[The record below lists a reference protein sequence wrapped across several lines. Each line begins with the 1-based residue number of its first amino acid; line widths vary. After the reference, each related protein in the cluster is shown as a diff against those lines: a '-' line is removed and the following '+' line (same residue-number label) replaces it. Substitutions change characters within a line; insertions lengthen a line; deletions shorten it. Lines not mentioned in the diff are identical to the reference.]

1 MADEVRT
8 QDILPVMSRVSWGAI
23 FAGAFVALAVYVLLS
38 VLGLAIGLSAAPE
51 LSGETIGTG
60 AAIWYIVSLF
70 LALFAGG
77 CVTTQCTAGENK
89 MEAVVYGVVLWGV
102 MFAMTMWV
110 TGSVLRTGAGM
121 ALGAGNVAA
130 SSIRVDWERLAQQ
143 TNLSQEQ
150 IDEVRAAMPTAAQAR
165 EMGSEAAWWTLGGI
179 IFSMVASIAGALVG
193 AGPTL
198 VFRGVALRPTAIEP
212 RDTGFPSPTR

>member
-1 MADEVRT
+1 MAEEVRT
-8 QDILPVMSRVSWGAI
+8 QDVLPVMSRVGWGAI

-38 VLGLAIGLSAAPE
+38 VLGLAIGLSATPE

-60 AAIWYIVSLF
+60 AAIWYIGSLF

-110 TGSVLRTGAGM
+110 TGNVLRTGASM
-121 ALGAGNVAA
+121 AIGAGNVAA
-130 SSIRVDWERLAQQ
+130 SSIRVNWDQLARDA
-143 TNLSQEQ
+143 NLSQEQ
-150 IDEVRAAMPTAAQAR
+150 MNQVRDAMPSAAQAR
-165 EMGSEAAWWTLGGI
+165 AMGSEAAWWTLGGI
-179 IFSMVASIAGALVG
+179 VVSMLASIAGALVG

-198 VFRGVALRPTAIEP
+198 VFRGMALRPTVIQRHDP
-212 RDTGFPSPTR
+212 GMPSPTR

>member
-38 VLGLAIGLSAAPE
+38 VLGLAIGLSATPE
-51 LSGETIGTG
+51 LSGETIGTA
-60 AAIWYIVSLF
+60 AAIWYVVALF

-77 CVTTQCTAGENK
+77 CVATQCTAGENK
-89 MEAVVYGVVLWGV
+89 MEAVIYGVVLWGV
-102 MFAMTMWV
+102 MFVMTMWI
-110 TGSVLRTGAGM
+110 TGNVLRTGASM

-130 SSIRVDWERLAQQ
+130 SSVRINWEQMGQAA
-143 TNLSQEQ
+143 NLTDEQ
-150 IDEVRAAMPTAAQAR
+150 VEQLRGAMPTAAQAR
-165 EMGSEAAWWTLGGI
+165 EMGSEAAWLTLSGI
-179 IFSMVASIAGALVG
+179 VVSMIAAIGGALFG

-198 VFRGVALRPTAIEP
+198 VFRGVALRPIGP
-212 RDTGFPSPTR
+212 RDTGIPSATR